1 MPRSRHAASNQ
12 ITAILT
18 KWAGRDLCVEVK
30 KDVVIS
36 VDEEVALTFLIV
48 DEQLDRLRVLNT
60 RRTHWS
66 DMVK

>member
-1 MPRSRHAASNQ
+1 MPRSPNAASNQ

-18 KWAGRDLCVEVK
+18 KRTGRDLCVEVK

-36 VDEEVALTFLIV
+36 VDEEVAPTFLIV